1 MNTQEAG
8 KLLTIIQTTYRNHFK
23 DFEVEMLALQHSIW
37 AKLFENI
44 SMEEAYTALMAWM
57 AKEKFPPTPA
67 ELIHLVSKNKR
78 PEIFVSA
85 EKAWEAVSE
94 AVRRFGWNNQERA
107 FETFSGPI
115 RRAINSIGGWQKV
128 CQTELG
134 REWDFLRKNFME
146 SFEEFGREDKDQTL
160 LPTTVLNRLA
170 EMNNQGK
177 LGEPE

>member
-1 MNTQEAG
+1 MNTLEAG

-23 DFEVEMLALQHSIW
+23 DFDSEVLQLQANIW

-57 AKEKFPPTPA
+57 ATEKFPPTPA
-67 ELIHLVSKNKR
+67 ELIHLVSRNKR

-107 FETFSGPI
+107 LETFSGPI
-115 RRAINSIGGWQKV
+115 RRAINSIGGWQKI

-146 SFEEFGREDKDQTL
+146 SFEEFGQEEKDQNL

-170 EMNNQGK
+170 EMNGQAK
-177 LGEPE
+177 LSEPE